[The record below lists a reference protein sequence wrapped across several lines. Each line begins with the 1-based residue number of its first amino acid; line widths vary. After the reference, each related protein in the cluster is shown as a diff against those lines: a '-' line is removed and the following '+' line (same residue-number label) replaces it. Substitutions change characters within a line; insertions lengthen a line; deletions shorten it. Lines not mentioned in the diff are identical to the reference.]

1 MRGLGHVYRAIG
13 RRAARLCRRTWP
25 STVPTQGGQP
35 TRTPEAALLG
45 RAWGLTPDWVIR
57 GITQTMHYF
66 TGFRGLYT
74 AADAVDDLLR
84 EWTT

>member
-1 MRGLGHVYRAIG
+1 
-13 RRAARLCRRTWP
+13 
-25 STVPTQGGQP
+25 
-35 TRTPEAALLG
+35 
-45 RAWGLTPDWVIR
+45 
-57 GITQTMHYF
+57 MHYF